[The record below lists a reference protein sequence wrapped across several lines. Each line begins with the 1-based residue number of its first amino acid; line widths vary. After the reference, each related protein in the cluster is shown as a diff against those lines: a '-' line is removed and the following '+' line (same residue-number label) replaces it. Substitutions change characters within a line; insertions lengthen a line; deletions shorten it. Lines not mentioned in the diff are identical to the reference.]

1 MRLLF
6 SLPTYSFT
14 QEKNMYL
21 NCQFVKVHCV
31 SNRLIKPLLMIFLGG
46 FMATAAAQNYQ
57 TNITAASNW
66 LASTSNPRVTLADGA
81 VVDGANSARIN
92 PYFANLGVIG
102 WTKDPNRYTN
112 VKNYMEWYWNHVSWP
127 RNFTVSGCTV
137 NPASGALYGA
147 INDFDVASNGAETP
161 VPDPDAQ
168 GNHHPDSTD
177 SYAGTFLSLAYA
189 YYNTGDSAARSY
201 ITSIQPPNSNRLD
214 YVGEV
219 VVHTKQSNGNNLTW
233 AR

>member
-1 MRLLF
+1 
-6 SLPTYSFT
+6 
-14 QEKNMYL
+14 MYL

-102 WTKDPNRYTN
+102 WTKDPNHYTS
-112 VKNYMEWYWNHVSWP
+112 VKNYYGMVLEP
-127 RNFTVSGCTV
+127 REL
-137 NPASGALYGA
+137 AQELYC
-147 INDFDVASNGAETP
+147 
-161 VPDPDAQ
+161 Q
-168 GNHHPDSTD
+168 
-177 SYAGTFLSLAYA
+177 
-189 YYNTGDSAARSY
+189 
-201 ITSIQPPNSNRLD
+201 RL
-214 YVGEV
+214 YCESFFRCAVWS
-219 VVHTKQSNGNNLTW
+219 HQ
-233 AR
+233 